1 MPEISSHEDNLAI
14 ENSEFIEECT
24 IDLKLNKKQLI
35 RKQILQLLYLIDI
48 NNGVLEKN
56 SHLDIF
62 ELSKLSKKDAENS
75 EKLSFEIYD
84 QRNDLDLLIQNF
96 AEEYPVNQ
104 LSIIDKSLLR
114 LAFWEVKKVKKNE
127 KFTELVEDFEN
138 LGYLFGSDNSNK
150 FIKGVIKSLMKKIKK
165 IELENK
171 RKKGNNGDN

>member
-1 MPEISSHEDNLAI
+1 MPEISSHENNLAI
-14 ENSEFIEECT
+14 ENSEFIEEYT

-150 FIKGVIKSLMKKIKK
+150 FIKGVLKTLIKNIDKIYYKTK
-165 IELENK
+165 
-171 RKKGNNGDN
+171 

>member
-14 ENSEFIEECT
+14 DNSEFIEEYT
-24 IDLKLNKKQLI
+24 LDLKLNKKQLI

-56 SHLDIF
+56 SHLNIF
-62 ELSKLSKKDAENS
+62 ELNKLSKKDAENS
-75 EKLSFEIYD
+75 EKLSFEIYS
-84 QRNDLDLLIQNF
+84 QRDDLDLLIQNF

-114 LAFWEVKKVKKNE
+114 LAFWEVKKAKKND
-127 KFTELVEDFEN
+127 KFAELVEDFEN

-150 FIKGVIKSLMKKIKK
+150 FIKGVLKTLIKNIDKIYYKTK
-165 IELENK
+165 
-171 RKKGNNGDN
+171 

>member
-1 MPEISSHEDNLAI
+1 MPNISSNEDNLAL
-14 ENSEFIEECT
+14 ENSEFIEEYS

-56 SHLDIF
+56 SHLGIF
-62 ELSKLSKKDAENS
+62 ESSKLSKKDAEDS
-75 EKLSFEIYD
+75 EKLSFEIYG
-84 QRNDLDLLIQNF
+84 QKNDLDLLIQNF

-150 FIKGVIKSLMKKIKK
+150 FIKGVLKTLIKNI
-165 IELENK
+165 NK
-171 RKKGNNGDN
+171 LYYKTK

>member
-14 ENSEFIEECT
+14 DNSEFIEEYT
-24 IDLKLNKKQLI
+24 LDLKLNKKQLI

-48 NNGVLEKN
+48 NNGVLEKS
-56 SHLDIF
+56 SHLNIF

-150 FIKGVIKSLMKKIKK
+150 FIKGVLKTLIKNIDKIYYKTK
-165 IELENK
+165 
-171 RKKGNNGDN
+171 